1 MFDFGFL
8 NSFCAA
14 GLVCF
19 SFGEA
24 RFLVAERRETLSS
37 SVSSKGDS
45 SYFTG
50 FSADVLRLRL
60 VSECDFSG
68 DFDSI
73 VLEVLGCDSGFLRE
87 FFARD
92 VIDGLAFESTFS
104 AVLRILLAEL
114 LLDLVESV
122 DFSWG
127 SKTKN

>member
-1 MFDFGFL
+1 M
-8 NSFCAA
+8 
-14 GLVCF
+14 
-19 SFGEA
+19 
-24 RFLVAERRETLSS
+24 
-37 SVSSKGDS
+37 
-45 SYFTG
+45 
-50 FSADVLRLRL
+50 
-60 VSECDFSG
+60 
-68 DFDSI
+68 
-73 VLEVLGCDSGFLRE
+73 LGCDSGFLRE